1 MSIPATA
8 VEPEYKSCEIG
19 CTEQAAAFPHCF
31 MRANRF
37 LFLIGTLSALA
48 LVTLPATEPAP
59 QTPKKPASNEYH
71 GTTVQD
77 PYQWLE
83 EDEAP
88 EVKTWSE
95 AQSQRTRVYL
105 DKLPDRAAI
114 EKQLTEWY
122 AKTSPSYFSL
132 VSRPGILFAIKFQ
145 PPKQQPLL
153 VTLVSAGDLNS
164 EKIVLDPNVLDA
176 KGTTAIDWFVPSLD
190 GKHVAVSLS
199 KGGSEDGTLHFYE
212 TATGKALP
220 DTIAHVQYPTAGGSA
235 AWEADGAGIYYTRFP
250 RKGERSEA
258 DLNFYQQVYFHKLGT
273 ADTEDTYSIGKDF
286 PRIAEIVL
294 QASRD
299 GRYILATVANGD
311 GGDFAHYL
319 LGPEGSAS
327 GGWKQVTQ
335 FSDQIKAARLG
346 RDKALYLLS
355 RAGAPRGKILRLP
368 LDTPELRDAVEI
380 VPTSEAVIGQIVP
393 TADALY
399 VGDVLGGPSQI
410 RRFGLDGKREAI
422 IPVPKISA
430 VQEML
435 ALEDNSLLFRD
446 VSYTEPAAWFH
457 CVQGKTEPVKTALRS
472 TSPVSFA
479 DIEVT
484 REFATSKDGAKIPL
498 NIVFRKG
505 MKRDGQNPTLL
516 YGYGIS
522 MAPNFDFTRR
532 LWFDRGGVYVVANI
546 RGGGEFG
553 EEWHKA
559 GNLTKKQNVFD
570 DFAAAAEYLIKA
582 KYTRPEKLA
591 IQGGSN
597 GGLLM
602 GAMITQHPDLMR
614 AVVSSVGIYDML
626 RVELAPNGAFNVTEF
641 GTVKDPEQFKA
652 LYAYSPYHHVV
663 DGTKYPSILMMTG
676 ANDGRVAPYHS
687 RKMTARLDEANQ
699 SNNPILLRTSSSAG
713 HGQGTALSERIKQ
726 SADIYAFLF
735 TQLGMSAK
743 RMTKHE

>member
-1 MSIPATA
+1 
-8 VEPEYKSCEIG
+8 
-19 CTEQAAAFPHCF
+19 

-164 EKIVLDPNVLDA
+164 EKVVLDPNVLDA

-235 AWEADGAGIYYTRFP
+235 AWDADGAGIYYTRFP
-250 RKGERSEA
+250 RKGERPEA
-258 DLNFYQQVYFHKLGT
+258 DLNFYQQIYFHKLGT

-294 QASRD
+294 EASRD

-319 LGPEGSAS
+319 LGPDGK
-327 GGWKQVTQ
+327 WKQLTQ

-368 LDTPELRDAVEI
+368 LDTPELKDAVEI
-380 VPTSEAVIGQIVP
+380 VPAGEAVIGRIVP
-393 TADALY
+393 TVDALY
-399 VGDVLGGPSQI
+399 VGDVLGGPSQL
-410 RRFGLDGKREAI
+410 RRFGLDGKGEAI

-457 CVQGKTEPVKTALRS
+457 CAQGKTDPVKTALRS

-484 REFATSKDGAKIPL
+484 REFATSKDGARIPL
-498 NIVFRKG
+498 SIVFRKG

-516 YGYGIS
+516 YGYGGYGIS

-570 DFAAAAEYLIKA
+570 DFAAAAEYLVKE

-602 GAMITQHPDLMR
+602 GAMITQHRNLMR

-676 ANDGRVAPYHS
+676 ANDGRVAPFHS
-687 RKMTARLDEANQ
+687 RKMTARLDEANK
-699 SNNPILLRTSSSAG
+699 SDNPILLRTSSSAG
-713 HGQGTALSERIKQ
+713 HGIGTALSERIKQ

-735 TQLGMSAK
+735 AQLGMTPGPKLS
-743 RMTKHE
+743 HE